1 MPPSSKCSLPRPVAN
16 ATGIGAA
23 WPYPWDPPISAPC
36 APHVTSAVFSHRH
49 VVLQATI
56 VRALIGEQG
65 WDVCSCDKPW
75 IYSFILVE
83 AVANA
88 IFLFWQYLVAQFESL
103 CINSKLE
110 WANREYKWVETCQE
124 TATSSCNVRL
134 LRRIM
139 EPLLKKHPPII
150 PLQLWHV
157 KFKISDSCRKEKEST
172 LDLAKG

>member
-16 ATGIGAA
+16 ATGTGAA
-23 WPYPWDPPISAPC
+23 WPYPWDPPISSPC
-36 APHVTSAVFSHRH
+36 APAHVTSAVFSHRH

-83 AVANA
+83 VEAVANA

-103 CINSKLE
+103 CISSKSVQNL
-110 WANREYKWVETCQE
+110 N
-124 TATSSCNVRL
+124 
-134 LRRIM
+134 
-139 EPLLKKHPPII
+139 EPTGNINGSRHVKKLQQVPAMCDCSGESWSLCWRNI
-150 PLQLWHV
+150 PL
-157 KFKISDSCRKEKEST
+157 
-172 LDLAKG
+172 